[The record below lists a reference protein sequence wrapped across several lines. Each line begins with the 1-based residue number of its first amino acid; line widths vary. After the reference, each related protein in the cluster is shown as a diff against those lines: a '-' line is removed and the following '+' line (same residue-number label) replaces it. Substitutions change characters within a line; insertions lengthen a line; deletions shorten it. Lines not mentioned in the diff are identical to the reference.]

1 MVKISIR
8 EVEDKYVIMLG
19 GYLDTSATPEVEKA
33 LAPLMESVDKD
44 VILDCNDLDYIASS
58 TLRLLLGVMKN
69 VKKGGH
75 HMYIRN
81 LDSNIREA
89 FELTGFLRLFEEL

>member
-58 TLRLLLGVMKN
+58 TLRLLLKILKN
-69 VKKGGH
+69 AKKDGH
-75 HMYIRN
+75 HVYIRN
-81 LDSNIREA
+81 IDPNIREA
-89 FELTGFLRLFEEL
+89 FQLTGFINLFEEL

>member
-89 FELTGFLRLFEEL
+89 FELTGFLRLFELL

>member
-8 EVEDKYVIMLG
+8 EVEDNYVIMLG

-89 FELTGFLRLFEEL
+89 FELTGFLRLFELL